1 MHIVSGLANHNFLD
15 LEKVLGYNVA
25 DVYAYLQ
32 YSDEK
37 VRAEKAQMKFMQER
51 EKHTRK

>member
-1 MHIVSGLANHNFLD
+1 MSGLANHDFLS
-15 LEKVLGYNVA
+15 LEKVLGYNVY

-37 VRAEKAQMKFMQER
+37 VKAEQAQIKFIQER
-51 EKHTRK
+51 EKHKRK